1 MSDQKGIGIK
11 HTLCDVSRARQKLTG
26 FFKTISSLCTSLVH
40 TLLFSVG
47 QVIEISGSTFG
58 TGTNGTGRPLPRKYE
73 NGAREV
79 RTVYFPIW
87 KCSNLGRIFLV
98 V

>member
-11 HTLCDVSRARQKLTG
+11 HTLCDASRARQKLTG
-26 FFKTISSLCTSLVH
+26 FFKTTSSLCTSLVQ
-40 TLLFSVG
+40 TLLSVD
-47 QVIEISGSTFG
+47 QVVEIPGSTFG